1 MVEIDEKFPGKVL
14 TVDLAQH
21 SYPIY
26 IGSGVLSL
34 LGEYFHRIF
43 GNRRAVIVTDDIVGP
58 IYAQQVLSSLK
69 SAQLEAHLVSIPPGE
84 ASKRLSV
91 TEMLYDK
98 MFDFSVERSDVI
110 LALGGGVVG
119 DLAGFAAA
127 TFKRGINYIQVPT
140 TLLAMVDSG
149 VGGKTGINHPR
160 GKNMIGAFYQ
170 PKFVFTDIEILK
182 TLPRRELGCGLA
194 ETVKHAV
201 IRDGSFFEMLEA
213 NNRPIIELQS
223 DLLVEIVVRNCRIKA
238 EIVSL
243 DEREANLRGIL
254 NYGHTIAHA
263 IETVLAER
271 DFHHGEAVAL
281 GMIAAARLAAQ
292 RSLLKAEQAQRIFNL
307 LKAFDLPTQITGD
320 LPVDQLYQSMQHDKK
335 VREGKI
341 NFVLPTSLGS
351 CTFVNDLTETEIKN
365 VIQTLSQREL

>member
-1 MVEIDEKFPGKVL
+1 MD
-14 TVDLAQH
+14 
-21 SYPIY
+21 
-26 IGSGVLSL
+26 
-34 LGEYFHRIF
+34 
-43 GNRRAVIVTDDIVGP
+43 VTLN
-58 IYAQQVLSSLK
+58 A
-69 SAQLEAHLVSIPPGE
+69 EA
-84 ASKRLSV
+84 
-91 TEMLYDK
+91 
-98 MFDFSVERSDVI
+98 
-110 LALGGGVVG
+110 
-119 DLAGFAAA
+119 AGFIAA

-149 VGGKTGINHPR
+149 VGGKAGINLPR

-170 PKFVFTDIEILK
+170 PKFVFTDIETLK

-201 IRDGSFFEMLEA
+201 IRDGNFFEMLEA

-238 EIVSL
+238 EVVSL

-263 IETVLAER
+263 IETVLTER

-281 GMIAAARLAAQ
+281 GMIAAARLATR
-292 RSLLKAEQAQRIFNL
+292 RSLLKAEQGQRIFNL
-307 LKAFDLPTQITGD
+307 LKAFDLPTYIAGD
-320 LPVDQLYQSMQHDKK
+320 LPVEQLYQSMRHDKK
-335 VREGKI
+335 IREGKI

-351 CTFVNDLTETEIKN
+351 CTFVNDLTEKEIKN
-365 VIQTLSQREL
+365 AILSLTQEII

>member
-14 TVDLAQH
+14 TVDLAQR

-43 GNRRAVIVTDDIVGP
+43 GSRRAVIVTDGNVGP

-69 SAQLEAHLVSIPPGE
+69 SAQLEAHLVSVPPGE
-84 ASKRLSV
+84 TSKRLSV

-119 DLAGFAAA
+119 DLAGFIAA

-149 VGGKTGINHPR
+149 VGGKAGINLPR

-170 PKFVFTDIEILK
+170 PKFVFTDIETLK

-201 IRDGSFFEMLEA
+201 IRDGNFFEMLEA

-238 EIVSL
+238 EVVSL

-281 GMIAAARLAAQ
+281 GMIAAARLAVQ

-365 VIQTLSQREL
+365 TILSLTDNVI